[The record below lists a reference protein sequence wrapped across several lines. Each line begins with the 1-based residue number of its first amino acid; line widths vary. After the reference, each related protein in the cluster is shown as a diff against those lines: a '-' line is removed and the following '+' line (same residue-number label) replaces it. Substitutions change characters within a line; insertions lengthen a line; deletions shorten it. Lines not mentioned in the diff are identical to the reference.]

1 MTTTPTNRQLTT
13 GTVLDPYWR
22 PKTQYARRK
31 AAARARL
38 ARERW
43 SNQ

>member
-1 MTTTPTNRQLTT
+1 MTTNQTLTA

-22 PKTQYARRK
+22 PKTKIARRK
-31 AAARARL
+31 AMAARRT